1 MYFSV
6 ISFQEFLIFLYGLF
20 QKMFNVS
27 LQYSFKCVDDDK
39 RTEGLRFAEIQAMR
53 FSTFKKIRRK
63 KVKDVKC

>member
-1 MYFSV
+1 
-6 ISFQEFLIFLYGLF
+6 
-20 QKMFNVS
+20 MFNVS

-53 FSTFKKIRRK
+53 FSTFKKKGRK